1 MSTTMA
7 AKAGTSEIGSGWWR
21 TAGNATMLCIP
32 IRPVGKV
39 ARAGTTVTIIVILV
53 AVPAAI
59 VE

>member
-1 MSTTMA
+1 MA
-7 AKAGTSEIGSGWWR
+7 AKAGTSEIGSGGWR